1 MSKRENN
8 DVQSVERA
16 FRILDL
22 LRDGGG
28 SMAVGE
34 IAHALDLSPS
44 TAHRLLA
51 TLKKCRAVQQ
61 DPHDRRYSL
70 ALHIVLYG
78 KAILDRFDLRERCH
92 PLLGELSREAGETVF
107 MSILD
112 EYQVVYID
120 HVDSL
125 DHTLRLTPQ
134 IGLRQYAHTTA
145 MGKVLLAHLE
155 PQRLEEY
162 LSTHTLIKRTEN
174 SITDPR
180 MLRQELEKVRRQ
192 GYAIDRQ
199 ESEVGICCVAAPIRE
214 LSGRVAAAIS
224 ISGPGERMQQKGLE
238 TALTERIM
246 ATAERMS
253 EMAGASH

>member
-22 LRDGGG
+22 LRDSDGP
-28 SMAVGE
+28 MAVGE
-34 IAHALDLSPS
+34 MAHALDLSPS
-44 TAHRLLA
+44 TTHRLLA

-61 DPHDRRYSL
+61 DPRDRRYNL

-78 KAILDRFDLRERCH
+78 KAILDRFDLRERSH

-112 EYQVVYID
+112 DYQVVYID

-134 IGLRQYAHTTA
+134 IGQRQYAHTTA
-145 MGKVLLAHLE
+145 MGKVLLTHLE
-155 PQRLEEY
+155 ALRLEEY
-162 LSTHTLIKRTEN
+162 LSTHPLIKRTEN
-174 SITDPR
+174 SITDPQT
-180 MLRQELEKVRRQ
+180 LRQELEKVRLK
-192 GYAIDRQ
+192 GYAVDQQ
-199 ESEVGICCVAAPIRE
+199 ESEIGICCVAAPIRGVG
-214 LSGRVAAAIS
+214 GRVVAAIS
-224 ISGPGERMQQKGLE
+224 ISGPSERMQHKGLE
-238 TALTERIM
+238 TTLKDQVKTTAARI
-246 ATAERMS
+246 S
-253 EMAGASH
+253 EMAGV